1 MPSLFTAA
9 ELDGIPEEE
18 ISEEDR
24 VSQTY
29 KNRKTV
35 EDKINFNVKS
45 IGIEIVE
52 DLSITGEVGQTMIR
66 NKAKYVR
73 TMQELNAAYMAFLC
87 KDAWQRL

>member
-1 MPSLFTAA
+1 MRIFLKSDPKRLRSADVPSLFTEA

-52 DLSITGEVGQTMIR
+52 DLSITGEVGQTMIT
-66 NKAKYVR
+66 VSGC
-73 TMQELNAAYMAFLC
+73 AFIVF
-87 KDAWQRL
+87 